1 MTNTFIDLFAGIG
14 GFRIGFENAGYEC
27 VYSCEINEAARSV
40 YFENFGERPAR
51 DITTVHPVS
60 IPYFDVLT
68 AGFPCQPFS
77 ASGKKLGFNDTR
89 GTLFFDIC
97 RIIEAMEPKVFVLE
111 NVKHLMYHDK
121 RNTIT
126 TILASLGQLGYNVKV
141 RVLNAKDF
149 GVPQNRERVFIVG
162 SRKQMF
168 DFDALRHKPVKK
180 LNAILDN
187 SVSGAIPQDSY
198 TLIESPKVQKSGL
211 IFAGYLNKSVR
222 ETGNKN
228 LSRKHRQQ
236 NRIYSSDGICQTL
249 SSQETCGR
257 YNIYIPAK
265 NIVRQLSLDE
275 CYKVMGFPEDF
286 KKHNV
291 KSECYK
297 QIGNSVSPP
306 LITEL
311 ALQIKE
317 QLL

>member
-1 MTNTFIDLFAGIG
+1 MINTFIDLFAGIG
-14 GFRIGFENAGYEC
+14 GFRIGFENADYKC
-27 VYSCEINEAARSV
+27 VYSCEINKAAQDV
-40 YFENFGERPAR
+40 YLANFGERPYG
-51 DITTVHPVS
+51 DITKIDPYD
-60 IPYFDVLT
+60 IPDFDVLA

-97 RIIEAMEPKVFVLE
+97 RILEAKQPTAFVLE
-111 NVKHLMYHDK
+111 NVKHLVYHDK
-121 RNTIT
+121 GNTIT
-126 TILASLGQLGYNVKV
+126 TIMASLGQLGYNVNSK
-141 RVLNAKDF
+141 VLNAKDF
-149 GVPQNRERVFIVG
+149 GVPQNRERIFIVG
-162 SRKQMF
+162 SLKKMF
-168 DFDALRHKPVKK
+168 DFDVLCKKPVKK
-180 LNAILDN
+180 LNAMLDN
-187 SVSGAIPQDSY
+187 TISDAISQDSY
-198 TLIESPKVQKSGL
+198 TIIESPKTQKSGL
-211 IFAGYLNKSVR
+211 IFVGYLNKAVR
-222 ETGNKN
+222 EIGNKN

-286 KKHNV
+286 EKHNT

-306 LITEL
+306 LVTEL
-311 ALQIKE
+311 ALQIKK
-317 QLL
+317 QFL